1 MEIILENAF
10 VKKAITMITK
20 IAFAWNAHNFG
31 KIINSTLFFAVIHA
45 FIIKAKIRL
54 FALTALKIMKLI
66 IIIVI

>member
-31 KIINSTLFFAVIHA
+31 KIINST
-45 FIIKAKIRL
+45 FII
-54 FALTALKIMKLI
+54 FCSNSCFYNN
-66 IIIVI
+66 